1 MTDKLKV
8 LESSSK
14 TKPVY
19 LRSSQIL
26 RPEICCNLKRLKY
39 SPVTWTSLL
48 AALTCRRLIA
58 HIQKDMNMQKPPPW
72 ELTEAVHT
80 TAIAPAGIPIIPA
93 TIRNIPNS
101 GAFDSVSATRANI
114 AEFNERTA
122 QITHEFK
129 TRAEQIPH
137 SIEQELAATRLEG
150 TTQPLPP
157 AQAIMRELQVRH
169 TLIARKTAEYHQ
181 KTAVANQFFGDTPL
195 NKNFHDYY
203 VKVSH
208 RRRSYVLGI
217 ADAWVVSYRAA
228 HEANLLLQTIQL
240 LNQQQIDV
248 HKWLAT
254 VQAQAQAAAD
264 AQRVAAERARIAQ
277 EQQRQRELAE
287 AARLEQAR
295 LAALAQTQRLA
306 EERARIEAESRRE
319 AAEKARLSDQHH
331 QQALVEATRR
341 KNEEEMIRTSEQAQL
356 VELANKQK
364 LAALMAGYS
373 ETLTRLIA
381 EARAQSQE
389 RTRIAA
395 TNSVVGD
402 TDSKAE
408 ATTQK
413 LATEQAPL
421 QTKPEQPIEKVQQ
434 QERGATKVQH
444 VYPALG
450 VLATNSTVVSFAS
463 KATRL
468 SPATSSAILTS
479 LRTGLLT
486 VQAAATALISGP
498 VLVGF
503 AALLM
508 PSRLGNGERFSMS
521 VPLAELSSEPAQT
534 LREIADRQGT
544 LELPVGL
551 GVRSLGAGAEIFVA
565 TSDDFHIR
573 SSVLVLNAAYDLLN
587 DVYEVALP
595 DSPTDFLTWTP
606 AISPDGSST
615 ESPMVDTEA
624 PAYPGAPIV
633 PIEGRLD
640 LNPILVEGW
649 ERFIIVFPDD
659 SGIAPLYVVFSSPYG
674 GVEDGEHSGR
684 DFNPEE
690 TGLPVTSSDWTPS
703 IIEKN
708 GINIVKLHTSKFPDS
723 DANKIMIDRLE
734 RIFRG
739 ELEVTDTDK
748 RFYTHEIREF
758 ERLKALGYGDT
769 EMPDKDS
776 SVWNNVHTATLE
788 DYKLKDDPTL
798 LYTPE
803 ALEAAR
809 RQEEREYQKLLKEM
823 W

>member
-1 MTDKLKV
+1 
-8 LESSSK
+8 
-14 TKPVY
+14 
-19 LRSSQIL
+19 
-26 RPEICCNLKRLKY
+26 
-39 SPVTWTSLL
+39 
-48 AALTCRRLIA
+48 
-58 HIQKDMNMQKPPPW
+58 MQKPPPFV
-72 ELTEAVHT
+72 LTEAIHT
-80 TAIAPAGIPIIPA
+80 TATAPPNTPL
-93 TIRNIPNS
+93 IRGTSPNLSQSGTFAIPNNVQVNS
-101 GAFDSVSATRANI
+101 R
-114 AEFNERTA
+114 EFTAHSLRTA
-122 QITHEFK
+122 REFQ
-129 TRAEQIPH
+129 TRTEQLPQ
-137 SIEQELAATRLEG
+137 SIEQDLAATRLEG
-150 TTQPLPP
+150 ATHPLPP
-157 AQAIMRELQVRH
+157 AQAIIRELGVRH
-169 TLIARKTAEYHQ
+169 TLIQRKTAEFHQ
-181 KTAVANQFFGDTPL
+181 KTAQANQFFGDDPL
-195 NKNFHDYY
+195 NKDFHAYFRKAQSIDRT
-203 VKVSH
+203 VNA
-208 RRRSYVLGI
+208 RGI
-217 ADAWVVSYRAA
+217 AMQTWAASYRAA
-228 HEANLLLQTIQL
+228 HEAKLLAQSIQM
-240 LNQQQIDV
+240 LNQQQV
-248 HKWLAT
+248 NVQNWLTA
-254 VQAQAQAAAD
+254 VQANDQAQAQAAAE
-264 AQRVAAERARIAQ
+264 AQRLAAERARIAA

-287 AARLEQAR
+287 AARVEQAR
-295 LAALAQTQRLA
+295 LAALAETQRLA
-306 EERARIEAESRRE
+306 KEHARIEAESRRE

-444 VYPALG
+444 VYPASG

-479 LRTGLLT
+479 LRAGLLT

-521 VPLAELSSEPAQT
+521 VPLAELSSESAQT

-551 GVRSLGAGAEIFVA
+551 GVRRLGAGAEIFVA

-606 AISPDGSST
+606 AISPGDSST
-615 ESPMVDTEA
+615 ESPMVDTDS
-624 PAYPGAPIV
+624 PAYTGAPIV

-659 SGIAPLYVVFSSPYG
+659 SGIAPLYVVFSSPYAG
-674 GVEDGEHSGR
+674 ATTKGKYSGR
-684 DFNPEE
+684 DFNPEQA
-690 TGLPVTSSDWTPS
+690 GGPILDLDWRTAV
-703 IIEKN
+703 ITQA
-708 GINIVKLHTSKFPDS
+708 GIDAVKLHIARLDQS
-723 DANKIMIDRLE
+723 DANEIMIQRLE
-734 RIFRG
+734 KILSGHWEF
-739 ELEVTDTDK
+739 TDTDL
-748 RFYTHEIREF
+748 RYYTHEVREL
-758 ERLKALGYGDT
+758 ERFRALGLGDDFK
-769 EMPDKDS
+769 PDRES
-776 SVWNNVHTATLE
+776 PLWNNAHTATLE
-788 DYKLKDDPTL
+788 DFKLRDDESL
-798 LYTPE
+798 LYSQD
-803 ALEAAR
+803 AIAAADK
-809 RQEEREYQKLLKEM
+809 QDEVFFKNLLKGGKQ
-823 W
+823 

>member
-1 MTDKLKV
+1 
-8 LESSSK
+8 
-14 TKPVY
+14 
-19 LRSSQIL
+19 
-26 RPEICCNLKRLKY
+26 
-39 SPVTWTSLL
+39 
-48 AALTCRRLIA
+48 
-58 HIQKDMNMQKPPPW
+58 MQKPPPW

-93 TIRNIPNS
+93 TITNIPNS

-114 AEFNERTA
+114 AEFNDHTA

-129 TRAEQIPH
+129 TRTEQMPH
-137 SIEQELAATRLEG
+137 SIERELAATRLEG
-150 TTQPLPP
+150 TTHPLPP

-169 TLIARKTAEYHQ
+169 TLITRKTAEYHQ

-208 RRRSYVLGI
+208 SRRSYVLGI

-295 LAALAQTQRLA
+295 LAALAETQRLA
-306 EERARIEAESRRE
+306 EERARI
-319 AAEKARLSDQHH
+319 AAEQQRQSDIADAARLEQE
-331 QQALVEATRR
+331 QVRVR
-341 KNEEEMIRTSEQAQL
+341 EQA
-356 VELANKQK
+356 
-364 LAALMAGYS
+364 
-373 ETLTRLIA
+373 
-381 EARAQSQE
+381 
-389 RTRIAA
+389 RIAA
-395 TNSVVGD
+395 LAEKQRQDAHLARLASEVARIN
-402 TDSKAE
+402 AE
-408 ATTQK
+408 AEAQEKKRVATLKAALAEAQFNMEAAAQAFAAEQARLNAEMEQRIEAIQSQVLAEEQSLEIRRKVIETATNVAKRQAR
-413 LATEQAPL
+413 LATL
-421 QTKPEQPIEKVQQ
+421 KIQQ
-434 QERGATKVQH
+434 QHENQRHLHELQAVSKQEEEALKQQRQPPEIQQ
-444 VYPALG
+444 VYPASG
-450 VLATNSTVVSFAS
+450 VVASTRPHFSFSSTAI
-463 KATRL
+463 RL
-468 SPATSSAILTS
+468 PSSAASAILDS
-479 LRTGLLT
+479 LRVGLLT
-486 VQAAATALISGP
+486 VKAAAAALISAP

-521 VPLAELSSEPAQT
+521 VPLAELSSESAQT
-534 LREIADRQGT
+534 LRETADRQGT

-551 GVRSLGAGAEIFVA
+551 GVRRLGAGAEIFVA

-606 AISPDGSST
+606 AISPGDSST
-615 ESPMVDTEA
+615 ESPMVDTDS
-624 PAYPGAPIV
+624 PAYTGAPIV

-690 TGLPVTSSDWTPS
+690 TGLPVTSSDWAPS
-703 IIEKN
+703 IIAKN
-708 GINIVKLHTSKFPDS
+708 GINIVRLHTSKFPDS

-769 EMPDKDS
+769 EMPDEDS